1 MTPIKLRLVFVL
13 AAIAI
18 CSTSCNSE
26 PPGPKLVPVKGLI
39 TLDGKPLSAADVMFI
54 PQGDTKG
61 QGGVGRTDESGKFEV
76 LSFDRKHKGAPVGN
90 YRVIVSKLVKPDGTD
105 YIPDPNAG
113 PFDTG
118 GFKELLPAAYRDSD
132 TAQSKLSADIPD
144 TGTDTIE
151 LKLNSKARL

>member
-1 MTPIKLRLVFVL
+1 MHTRIPFALLTTLVFL
-13 AAIAI
+13 TA
-18 CSTSCNSE
+18 CNSE
-26 PPGPKLVPVKGLI
+26 PPGPKLVPVQGAV

-61 QGGVGRTDESGKFEV
+61 QGGVGRTDESGKFEI

-132 TAQSKLSADIPD
+132 TAQSRLAADVPD
-144 TGTDTIE
+144 SGTTTIE
-151 LKLNSKARL
+151 LKLSSKVRSQ